1 MYDSLF
7 DHCSYAENG
16 LKIADFIS
24 DIILTFLSKIFNNV
38 KETDVAINMSLDWF
52 FKDKNHQISSKQ
64 AK

>member
-38 KETDVAINMSLDWF
+38 KETDVAINMSLD
-52 FKDKNHQISSKQ
+52 
-64 AK
+64 